1 MKTFKTVAAAITAS
15 ICVFTIAS
23 AVAQGNAASTDQGHY
38 EWRHAPRSDPRV
50 PLQGARHVWVPRA
63 KQVATCDCDMMRG
76 GTGAAY
82 MKTTHGMA
90 PPSGASAS

>member
-50 PLQGARHVWVPRA
+50 PSRGKARL
-63 KQVATCDCDMMRG
+63 
-76 GTGAAY
+76 GAACQ
-82 MKTTHGMA
+82 A
-90 PPSGASAS
+90 SGNL

>member
-50 PLQGARHVWVPRA
+50 PLQGQGTSGCRVPS
-63 KQVATCDCDMMRG
+63 KWQPVTAT
-76 GTGAAY
+76 
-82 MKTTHGMA
+82 
-90 PPSGASAS
+90 